1 MVRLCF
7 ALLLLHKEQDRI
19 HMPRRLMNDLEG
31 EICDEKLHECAL
43 GHDILV
49 ADLDG
54 ENYIFILKAN
64 EILI

>member
-1 MVRLCF
+1 M
-7 ALLLLHKEQDRI
+7 D
-19 HMPRRLMNDLEG
+19 DLKG
-31 EICDEKLHECAL
+31 EVADEKLHERTL
-43 GHDILV
+43 GNDILA